1 MDFNTMFNFYK
12 KRREAILQSNMK
24 KEVINSA
31 LSSCSISELDDL
43 LEKNSE
49 LKELMF
55 APAKDL
61 PQRYQYILE
70 DLSDDSMNYYTLYA
84 LVLSCLGW
92 PGVYSYFS
100 KAGDDPVG
108 WCAYHVSEGIDDVD
122 RVDELKM
129 FSFDLSKPNVVLLR
143 DLKNLL
149 DTLLQRYTSVSWR
162 ANFNNPANEIYEQV
176 LEEYGNKGFKVKKS
190 NREKGFY
197 YTVSN

>member
-1 MDFNTMFNFYK
+1 MSDFNIMFNFYK

-43 LEKNSE
+43 LEKNPK

-61 PQRYQYILE
+61 PQKYQYILE

-100 KAGDDPVG
+100 KAGNEP
-108 WCAYHVSEGIDDVD
+108 SSF
-122 RVDELKM
+122 LK
-129 FSFDLSKPNVVLLR
+129 SH
-143 DLKNLL
+143 
-149 DTLLQRYTSVSWR
+149 
-162 ANFNNPANEIYEQV
+162 
-176 LEEYGNKGFKVKKS
+176 
-190 NREKGFY
+190 
-197 YTVSN
+197 